1 MNLPTKLIHMKTC
14 GNCFRSLPVEAHGCP
29 TSPQPPRP
37 QIVQPF
43 QKCSG
48 QLEFNMN
55 KLINTT
61 FSRIFM
67 KHMFF
72 EYSQCPW
79 FHISNPLKNNN
90 GIHHRST
97 SVDPSVSQVCLD
109 LNSSNLMGGEFFP
122 ERFTRRFFG
131 GWKNCQDSIAH
142 TLENPGSPCQMMIG
156 VDNHLRNERYLIAEI
171 RPSSLVS
178 RVGGWTNPWMKN
190 MRKSKWIISP
200 KKSGMKIE
208 NVWNHHRLGG
218 SSYWVM
224 VTNHHPK
231 RVFSMRISAETAREG
246 VGHLRVDV

>member
-14 GNCFRSLPVEAHGCP
+14 GKCFRSLPVEAHGCP

-109 LNSSNLMGGEFFP
+109 LNSSNLGVVL
-122 ERFTRRFFG
+122 
-131 GWKNCQDSIAH
+131 W
-142 TLENPGSPCQMMIG
+142 LEQVSGK
-156 VDNHLRNERYLIAEI
+156 Y
-171 RPSSLVS
+171 RPY
-178 RVGGWTNPWMKN
+178 P
-190 MRKSKWIISP
+190 RKSWLTLWDDDWD
-200 KKSGMKIE
+200 G
-208 NVWNHHRLGG
+208 
-218 SSYWVM
+218 
-224 VTNHHPK
+224 
-231 RVFSMRISAETAREG
+231 
-246 VGHLRVDV
+246 